1 MMQNHFA
8 GTAYN
13 THRLLTGLD
22 LNKDERKM
30 TIKELTLRFSD
41 RQYQMLKSFD
51 SLELKEKLNI
61 MCGVIDFILKQV
73 KNETD
78 GKQ

>member
-1 MMQNHFA
+1 MHYKGPLEKRSVHLRYPFL
-8 GTAYN
+8 
-13 THRLLTGLD
+13 RP
-22 LNKDERKM
+22 ERKM
-30 TIKELTLRFSD
+30 TIKEITLRFSD